1 MNFKNIFN
9 SKKTGKVHP
18 SIFMFLFLPFGVL
31 YGYVSVTIGF
41 LLTKADIP
49 LALVAPVI
57 SVALL
62 PNIFKFIWAPLVDTT
77 LTVKRWYLIANV
89 ITAIGIFITGILPLK
104 VEYLTL
110 MTIVVLVTNFG
121 NTFVFAIQSCIW
133 ARCWMLLASARI

>member
-1 MNFKNIFN
+1 MSLSNIFN
-9 SKKTGKVHP
+9 SKKTGIIHP

-41 LLTKADIP
+41 LLTKAGIS

-77 LTVKRWYLIANV
+77 LTVKKWYLIANAV
-89 ITAIGIFITGILPLK
+89 TALGIFVTGIPLISGIIRTEDTGS
-104 VEYLTL
+104 VMRIL
-110 MTIVVLVTNFG
+110 MI
-121 NTFVFAIQSCIW
+121 
-133 ARCWMLLASARI
+133 